1 MCNIHL
7 KSKYVSLVYGFFYE
21 HIDCGYGC
29 VNWDKSFIVCINL
42 TDNQRGACNSI
53 LFYPLYFCSLE

>member
-7 KSKYVSLVYGFFYE
+7 NSKYVSLVCGFFYE
-21 HIDCGYGC
+21 HIDCVYGC
-29 VNWDKSFIVCINL
+29 MNWDKSFIVCINL

-53 LFYPLYFCSLE
+53 LSFIFSVP